1 LNLEN
6 AIQEIVNEVIR
17 RLNKRLKTAIVVFTG
32 GALGFEDALEQLKT
46 MKDEGW
52 SFKILLTRSAE
63 HVFLPG
69 TIEKDLGTNEVFYE
83 KELQG
88 LGEFYK
94 DTSLLLIPTLT
105 LNSATKISLGIV
117 DSAVTNLVSHYITTG
132 TPIVAADDACDLK
145 NPIREKYRMHHSPK
159 AYLDLNSHHLN
170 QLRAYGIH
178 LVRAKDIAETS
189 RKVIFQFRETEVEE
203 ISVEK
208 STIYYTDRVLS
219 RIAVLKAKQ
228 EKADLVVSKQ
238 TIITALA
245 REAASEFGVS
255 IHLER

>member
-1 LNLEN
+1 MDLEK
-6 AIQEIVNEVIR
+6 AIQDIVKEVIR
-17 RLNKRLKTAIVVFTG
+17 RLNQRLKTAIVVFTG

-46 MKDEGW
+46 MKKEGW

-83 KELQG
+83 KELEG

-94 DTSLLLIPTLT
+94 DTSLLIIPTLT

-159 AYLDLNSHHLN
+159 AYLDMNSHHLE
-170 QLRAYGIH
+170 QLRAYGIS
-178 LVRAKDIAETS
+178 LVRAKDIAEAS
-189 RKVIFQFRETEVEE
+189 RKVTFQFSETEEE
-203 ISVEK
+203 ENPVEK
-208 STIYYTDRVLS
+208 SSIYYTDRVLS
-219 RIAVLKAKQ
+219 RLAVFEAKQ
-228 EKADLVVSKQ
+228 ASCDLVVSKQ

-245 REAASEFGVS
+245 REAASEWGVS
-255 IHLER
+255 IHQER

>member
-1 LNLEN
+1 LDLEKV
-6 AIQEIVNEVIR
+6 IQDIVKEVIR
-17 RLNKRLKTAIVVFTG
+17 RINQRLKTAIVVFTG

-46 MKDEGW
+46 MKKEGW

-83 KELQG
+83 KELEG

-94 DTSLLLIPTLT
+94 DTSLLIIPTLT

-159 AYLDLNSHHLN
+159 AYLDMNSHHLE
-170 QLRAYGIH
+170 QLRAYGIS
-178 LVRAKDIAETS
+178 LVRAKDIAEAS
-189 RKVIFQFRETEVEE
+189 RKVTFQFSETEEE
-203 ISVEK
+203 ENPVEK
-208 STIYYTDRVLS
+208 SSIYYTDRVLS
-219 RIAVLKAKQ
+219 RLAVFEAKQ
-228 EKADLVVSKQ
+228 ASCDLVVSKQ

-245 REAASEFGVS
+245 REAASEWGVS
-255 IHLER
+255 IHQER

>member
-1 LNLEN
+1 MDLEN
-6 AIQEIVNEVIR
+6 AMQDIVNEVIR
-17 RLNKRLKTAIVVFTG
+17 RLNKRLKIAIVIFTG
-32 GALGFEDALEQLKT
+32 GALGFEDALEQLKI
-46 MKDEGW
+46 MKNEGW

-83 KELQG
+83 KELMG

-94 DTSLLLIPTLT
+94 DTSLLIIPTLT

-145 NPIREKYRMHHSPK
+145 NPIREKYRMHKSPK
-159 AYLDLNSHHLN
+159 AYLDMNSHHLD
-170 QLRAYGIH
+170 QLRAYGIN
-178 LVRAKDIAETS
+178 LVRAKDIAEAS
-189 RKVIFQFRETEVEE
+189 RKVTFQFRETKE
-203 ISVEK
+203 IEKPAEK
-208 STIYYTDRVLS
+208 SSIYYTDRVLS
-219 RIAVLKAKQ
+219 RIAVFEAKQ
-228 EKADLVVSKQ
+228 AKANLVVSKN

-245 REAASEFGVS
+245 RDAANEFGVT
-255 IHLER
+255 IQQER